1 MSKLQNLGWNSN
13 KDSATLTNRF
23 WTQNKLPRCHFIQPS
38 SGVHTEGCKVRS
50 VNATQ
55 APLCCDRISLSTWAK
70 ELCKWSWRDW
80 AEVAKFQRNQFH
92 PISWVPMGPPI
103 HQLLMTPLHLPR
115 ALEAFRVG
123 VAAPAIGATWQD
135 ADTTFGHVQ
144 RAKMRIHHGSSCNR

>member
-70 ELCKWSWRDW
+70 EPCKWSWRNW
-80 AEVAKFQRNQFH
+80 AEVAKFQTNQFH

-103 HQLLMTPLHLPR
+103 HQLLMTP
-115 ALEAFRVG
+115 
-123 VAAPAIGATWQD
+123 PACASSAWSISG
-135 ADTTFGHVQ
+135 
-144 RAKMRIHHGSSCNR
+144 RCCCSCNRSDMTGCRHYIRTCSARENEDSSWFIL